1 MKKLSNLIALVLGL
15 IFIVFGINFWAQF
28 ITVPFPP
35 KDSPAAAFLGAMFS
49 SGYLAFV
56 KVFEVLGG
64 LLLIFPKTRNYGLI
78 IIGAILVNIVA
89 FHVFLAGG
97 LRDPLVF
104 LCIIAYSI
112 LLYVARCG
120 FCCLACCGSNSTC
133 CQEGGSCSGEGQKSS
148 CCSGEKK

>member
-1 MKKLSNLIALVLGL
+1 MKKLSNIIALVLGL
-15 IFIVFGINFWAQF
+15 IFVVFGINFWAQF
-28 ITVPFPP
+28 ITIPSPP
-35 KDSPAAAFLGAMFS
+35 KDSAAAAFLGSMYN

-78 IIGAILVNIVA
+78 VIGAILVNIVA

-104 LCIIAYSI
+104 FCIIFYSV
-112 LLYVARCG
+112 LLYANRCG
-120 FCCLACCGSNSTC
+120 FCCLACCCSNCEC
-133 CQEGGSCSGEGQKSS
+133 CKEGSCKEGSCCAGEGK
-148 CCSGEKK
+148 